1 MQWKNLTSEQD
12 LKNAITLSNEKPV
25 LLFKHSTR
33 CSISKTTLDRLERN
47 WKEADAEKITPYYLD
62 LLEHRSVSNAI
73 ATQLNIEHESPQ
85 ALVVYKN
92 KVVYHASHFDIG
104 YADIIK
110 KATI

>member
-12 LKNAITLSNEKPV
+12 LQNAINHSGEKPV

-33 CSISKTTLDRLERN
+33 CSISRTTLDRLERN
-47 WKEADAEKITPYYLD
+47 WKEADTEKITPYFLD
-62 LLEHRSVSNAI
+62 LIQYRSVSNAI

-104 YADIIK
+104 YADIIS
-110 KATI
+110 TTTT